1 MTAVD
6 ATQAVGKPLDLGVV
20 MDGSP
25 NKAAR
30 SGLSSKTENSAFSF
44 GDFIDVINP
53 LQHIPGIAELY
64 RSVTNDEIS
73 DNARKAGN
81 ALYGFALGGPVGLG
95 AMLAYNEVGDRL
107 NGGSV
112 TPVSQPVEVAE
123 AAPATE
129 PAPATDVPVPL
140 RKPVIAPAATGA
152 DQAATSAVL
161 GEAVASTGR
170 RDTPPSALVDLVDGA
185 DAALGPASGA
195 TTSSEKSAT
204 GDASSVSYVDMPESV
219 TQSGPVLPDQ
229 QGLDRLASH
238 KSNHLP
244 LDVLKAL
251 QERHAER
258 SASERT

>member
-1 MTAVD
+1 MTALD
-6 ATQAVGKPLDLGVV
+6 ATQAVGKPLDLGAV
-20 MDGSP
+20 MDGSS

-53 LQHIPGIAELY
+53 LQHIPGIGELY

-107 NGGSV
+107 NSGPE
-112 TPVSQPVEVAE
+112 TPISQPVEVAE
-123 AAPATE
+123 AAPASD
-129 PAPATDVPVPL
+129 PAPATDIPVPL
-140 RKPVIAPAATGA
+140 RKPVVAPTAADA
-152 DQAATSAVL
+152 DQAAAPAVL
-161 GEAVASTGR
+161 GEAVASTSR
-170 RDTPPSALVDLVDGA
+170 RDTPPSALVDLIDGA
-185 DAALGPASGA
+185 GALQGPGSGS
-195 TTSSEKSAT
+195 TTSSEKSVT
-204 GDASSVSYVDMPESV
+204 DNASSVSYVELPESA